1 VSKVTIIKNAFW
13 HKYYETLRKLKIV
26 KMFYEIVTRHREI
39 GTVTLS
45 RDGAPNVKQKENSIF

>member
-1 VSKVTIIKNAFW
+1 VSKVPIIKNAFRYN
-13 HKYYETLRKLKIV
+13 YYDTLRKLKIV

-45 RDGAPNVKQKENSIF
+45 RDGAPKVTKKKQN